1 MIINQLTLRDNLQE
15 IPVNK
20 GKAFPLSAHYVD
32 LGKWRTSAIPW
43 HWHSELEFLWLI
55 RGNLKVLTAHQEYTL
70 SEGDG
75 CFVNHNVLHRMAR
88 LPKTQAVFLSQLW
101 DVSLLGGARGSIF
114 EQKYLNPV
122 LECKEVEVL
131 PFLLQNANQR
141 KILEHI
147 RTSCGAVDSETE
159 GYEMI
164 ARNELSS
171 AWLLMMKEIPREAQQ
186 RQSSEN
192 PAEARVKKMMLYIQ
206 EHYQEK
212 LSLEEIAA
220 AANISTRECLRNFR
234 QYLHTTP
241 FSYLIDHRLN
251 VAADSLLASGLPVTA
266 IAMNCGFSSGSYFTK
281 LFREK
286 FQITP
291 LEYRKANALPAPC
304 RPAHSGR

>member
-1 MIINQLTLRDNLQE
+1 MIINQLTLSDNLQE

-20 GKAFPLSAHYVD
+20 GKSFPLSTHYVD
-32 LGKWRTSAIPW
+32 LGKWRTSAVPW

-55 RGNLKVLTAHQEYTL
+55 RGSLKVFTAHQEYTL
-70 SEGDG
+70 AEGEG
-75 CFVNHNVLHRMAR
+75 CFVNRNVLHQMAR

-101 DVSLLGGARGSIF
+101 DVSLLGGARGSVF

-122 LECKEVEVL
+122 MESKELEAL

-147 RTSCGAVDSETE
+147 RTSCDAVDSEE
-159 GYEMI
+159 DGYEMI

-171 AWLLMMKEIPREAQQ
+171 AWLLMMKEIPREA
-186 RQSSEN
+186 RQSQNSEN

-220 AANISTRECLRNFR
+220 AANISTRECLRDFR
-234 QYLHTTP
+234 QCLHTTP
-241 FSYLIDHRLN
+241 FGYLIDHRLN
-251 VAADSLLASGLPVTA
+251 VAADSLLTSGLPVTE

-291 LEYRKANALPAPC
+291 LEYRKAKD
-304 RPAHSGR
+304 RQFVR